1 MIQLVHL
8 AAPLAAVLNGV
19 AAGIMLS
26 TVIGIVP
33 MMLAMPYDR
42 YVRTVQFLWPRYDP
56 LMPILNG
63 SALVLVVVSAAVVGS
78 VPSRPPLVAAAVLLA
93 VVMTISVTR
102 NVPVNRFVAG
112 LDPGHEP
119 DGWPRLD
126 PRLRWRTWNLI
137 RTVLALLAFAMN
149 ITATALLR

>member
-1 MIQLVHL
+1 VTQLAHL
-8 AAPLAAVLNGV
+8 TAPLAAVLNGV

-63 SALVLVVVSAAVVGS
+63 SALVLVAVSAAVVGRA
-78 VPSRPPLVAAAVLLA
+78 PSRPPLVAAGVLLA
-93 VVMTISVTR
+93 VVMAISVTK
-102 NVPVNRFVAG
+102 NVPVNRFVTG
-112 LDPGHEP
+112 LDPQDEP
-119 DGWPRLD
+119 EEWPRLD
-126 PRLRWRTWNLI
+126 PRARWRTWNLV
-137 RTVLALLAFAMN
+137 RTMLALLAFAAN
-149 ITATALLR
+149 VTATALLR

>member
-1 MIQLVHL
+1 VIRLVEL
-8 AAPLAAVLNGV
+8 AAPLAAGLNGV

-63 SALVLVVVSAAVVGS
+63 GALVLAGFSAVAAGPGPARPALALAATLLAAVM
-78 VPSRPPLVAAAVLLA
+78 A
-93 VVMTISVTR
+93 ISITR
-102 NVPVNRFVAG
+102 NVPVNRLVSG
-112 LDPGHEP
+112 LDAQREP
-119 DGWPRLD
+119 ADWARLD
-126 PRLRWRTWNLI
+126 PRRRWRNWNLV
-137 RTVLALLAFAMN
+137 RTALAVAAFATNMTATVLL
-149 ITATALLR
+149 T